1 MSWLK
6 RNEPLVAAALI
17 MIALVTGWLL
27 MPRLMLAVSGGGR
40 FLGLA
45 IALAFI
51 LAFFAVLWLRG
62 RHQRRIKGN

>member
-17 MIALVTGWLL
+17 MTALVTGWLL
-27 MPRLMLAVSGGGR
+27 MPRLMLGVSGGGR

-51 LAFFAVLWLRG
+51 LAFFAVLWLRA

>member
-6 RNEPLVAAALI
+6 RNEPLVAAAII

-27 MPRLMLAVSGGGR
+27 MPRLMLMVSGGGR

-51 LAFFAVLWLRG
+51 LAFFALLWLRA
-62 RHQRRIKGN
+62 RQQRRLKGD

>member
-1 MSWLK
+1 MEWLK

-17 MIALVTGWLL
+17 MTALVAGWLL
-27 MPRLMLAVSGGGR
+27 MPRLMLMISGGGR

-51 LAFFAVLWLRG
+51 LAFFALLWLRA
-62 RHQRRIKGN
+62 RQQRRIKGD

>member
-17 MIALVTGWLL
+17 MTALVAGWLL
-27 MPRLMLAVSGGGR
+27 MPRLMLAVSRGGR
-40 FLGLA
+40 FVGLA

-51 LAFFAVLWLRG
+51 LAFFAVLWLRA